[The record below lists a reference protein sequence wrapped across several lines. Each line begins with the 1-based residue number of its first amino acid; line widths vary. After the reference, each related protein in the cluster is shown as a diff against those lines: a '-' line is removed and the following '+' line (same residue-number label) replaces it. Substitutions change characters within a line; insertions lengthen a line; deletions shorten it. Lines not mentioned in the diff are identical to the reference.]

1 MTENQSFAFEVKSFS
16 NWNHSSDDPK
26 QKGEDG
32 NEIKLDYFY
41 NHGTI
46 GDLKSNSYLE

>member
-41 NHGTI
+41 NLELLEI
-46 GDLKSNSYLE
+46 LKSNSYLE